1 MSNNNNIEKFI
12 QQNRSSFDEDRPSQ
26 DVWNEIEAALPAKKE
41 KQFSIRYLYKFS
53 AAAAIICIT
62 ITSIYFLYINKKPT
76 DIVLT
81 AKEQTSSNDE
91 LKKISP
97 EYAAEANQFYQAI
110 ATRHEQLK
118 TATTNQPELY
128 KEFLSDLQVLDSTYK
143 MLQKQALHTPNRDV
157 IMKAMLQNLQ
167 LQAELLYRQL
177 LITNELKQNKQQ
189 TTDAELKG

>member
-26 DVWNEIEAALPAKKE
+26 DVWNEIESTLPTKKA
-41 KQFSIRYLYKFS
+41 KQFTIRDLYKFT

-62 ITSIYFLYINKKPT
+62 ITSVYFLYIKKKNTETVSTLQPT
-76 DIVLT
+76 T
-81 AKEQTSSNDE
+81 TNDD
-91 LKKISP
+91 LKKLNP

-110 ATRHEQLK
+110 AARQEQLK
-118 TATTNQPELY
+118 TATTNEPELY

-189 TTDAELKG
+189 TTNAELKG